1 MKKGL
6 MLGLG
11 IGFVCGAGLTAL
23 ALHYMEKSVEEQEDL
38 INKDIEDD
46 IDELVLLAVE
56 KHELVRE
63 EEKTFKNKVKR
74 KILSSK
80 YKMKKKKVLNK
91 YNKNGKVNRRKL
103 KLSGMLS
110 KLTLLFVAQINR
122 LNSKLV

>member
-1 MKKGL
+1 

-23 ALHYMEKSVEEQEDL
+23 ALRYMENATEEKEDL
-38 INKDIEDD
+38 VNKDFEDD

-74 KILSSK
+74 KILSTK

-110 KLTLLFVAQINR
+110 KLTLLFVAQIDR

>member
-23 ALHYMEKSVEEQEDL
+23 ALHYMENAVEEKEDL

-56 KHELVRE
+56 KHELVTNK
-63 EEKTFKNKVKR
+63 EKTFKNKVKR

-80 YKMKKKKVLNK
+80 
-91 YNKNGKVNRRKL
+91 
-103 KLSGMLS
+103 
-110 KLTLLFVAQINR
+110 
-122 LNSKLV
+122 

>member
-23 ALHYMEKSVEEQEDL
+23 ALHYMENATEEKEDL
-38 INKDIEDD
+38 VNKDFEDD

-91 YNKNGKVNRRKL
+91 G
-103 KLSGMLS
+103 
-110 KLTLLFVAQINR
+110 I
-122 LNSKLV
+122 

>member
-6 MLGLG
+6 ILGLG

-23 ALHYMEKSVEEQEDL
+23 ALHYMENATEEKEDL
-38 INKDIEDD
+38 VNKDFEDD
-46 IDELVLLAVE
+46 IDELVSLAVE

-74 KILSSK
+74 KILSTK

-110 KLTLLFVAQINR
+110 KLTLLFVAQIDR

>member
-6 MLGLG
+6 ILGLG

-23 ALHYMEKSVEEQEDL
+23 ALHYMENATAAKEDL
-38 INKDIEDD
+38 VNKDFEDD

-63 EEKTFKNKVKR
+63 EEKIFKNKVKR
-74 KILSSK
+74 KILSTK

-110 KLTLLFVAQINR
+110 KLTLLFVAQIDR

>member
-6 MLGLG
+6 ILGLG

-23 ALHYMEKSVEEQEDL
+23 ALHYMENATEEKEDL
-38 INKDIEDD
+38 VNKDFEDD

-74 KILSSK
+74 KILSTK

>member
-23 ALHYMEKSVEEQEDL
+23 ALRYMEKSVEEQEDL

-91 YNKNGKVNRRKL
+91 FNKNGKVNKRKL
-103 KLSGMLS
+103 KLSGILS
-110 KLTLLFVAQINR
+110 KLTLLFVAQIDR

>member
-6 MLGLG
+6 ILGLG

-23 ALHYMEKSVEEQEDL
+23 ALHYMENATEEKEDL
-38 INKDIEDD
+38 VNKDFEDD

-74 KILSSK
+74 KILSAK
-80 YKMKKKKVLNK
+80 YKMKKKKVLDK

-110 KLTLLFVAQINR
+110 KLTLLFVAQIDR

>member
-6 MLGLG
+6 ILGLG

-23 ALHYMEKSVEEQEDL
+23 ALHYMENATEEKEDL
-38 INKDIEDD
+38 VNKDFEDD
-46 IDELVLLAVE
+46 IDELVSLAVE

-74 KILSSK
+74 KILSTK

-103 KLSGMLS
+103 KISGMLS
-110 KLTLLFVAQINR
+110 KLTLLFVAQIDR